1 MHKTLKNWLEELAEE
16 TIIVSSEDINEEANG
31 NMVTFGINQNLLS
44 EWEKGSVTEF
54 LTSCSNLY
62 SNKSNDQRM
71 VFYSWFD
78 EQAGQIR
85 ISAVNQKHGK
95 LPFGCK
101 LNKVDLEELVNG
113 FYSNDSGLYSNHKLN
128 IWQQSI

>member
-1 MHKTLKNWLEELAEE
+1 MHKTLKNWLEELEEE
-16 TIIVSSEDINEEANG
+16 TAIVSSADINEEANG
-31 NMVTFGINQNLLS
+31 NMVTFGFNQNMLS
-44 EWEKGSVTEF
+44 EWKKDSVIEF
-54 LTSCSNLY
+54 LTNCYNLY
-62 SNKSNDQRM
+62 SSKSNDLKM

-95 LPFGCK
+95 LPFGCE
-101 LNKVDLEELVNG
+101 LNKVELEELVNG
-113 FYSNDSGLYSNHKLN
+113 FYSNDSGLHSNHKLN